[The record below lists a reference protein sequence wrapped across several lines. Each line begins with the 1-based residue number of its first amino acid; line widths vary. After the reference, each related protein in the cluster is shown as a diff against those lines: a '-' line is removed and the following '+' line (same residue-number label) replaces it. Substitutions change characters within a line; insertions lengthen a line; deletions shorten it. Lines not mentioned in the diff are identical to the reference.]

1 MFRRRKAAMATLI
14 FVPLL
19 AGGFMLQDRA
29 TRDGARLFD
38 QVLTLVSD
46 RYVDTLKAA
55 TLYEQAARGLVKELN
70 DPFTQLLTP
79 KELARFTTNTGGR
92 YGGIGMQIEDQ
103 EGLITVSRVFPRTP
117 AEEAGV
123 LEGDRIIAVESRS
136 TRGWGTAQV
145 SDSLLGIPGTKV
157 NVRFA
162 RPGVADPIDV
172 RFTRAVI
179 HIPAVPYALMLDGKV
194 GYVPLQQFN
203 ETASRELEG
212 AIKSLQKQ
220 GARAMVLDL
229 RGNGGGILDQALSVS
244 NLFLPAGEEIA
255 SVRGRGATPQLFVAE
270 GRPVSPTLPLIV
282 LIDDLSASASEI
294 VAGALQDHDRAL
306 IVGTT
311 SFGKGLVQT
320 LFPLD
325 GGYALKMT
333 TAKWFTPSGRSIQK
347 ERTVVNGRFVDDD
360 DGQEGTQRPAG
371 DRPDSLET
379 EAVKKDRPV
388 FRSDAGRIVY
398 GGGGITPDIII
409 PADTISSAEQAFVKS
424 LTPKWRLL
432 YVTLHN
438 YAIELKPRVRPG
450 FAVDP
455 MWREEFHRRL
465 VAAGIDVD
473 RAQYD
478 AAAPW
483 VDRQIAH
490 RVTRLAFGD
499 SAAKR
504 REIATDAPLRRALE
518 VIERGQTQQDLFAVA
533 QQLPAIPEGKR
544 QTRVA
549 APR

>member
-1 MFRRRKAAMATLI
+1 MFRHRKVVMATLA
-14 FVPLL
+14 VLPLL

-29 TRDGARLFD
+29 ARDGARLFD

-46 RYVDTLKAA
+46 RYVDTLNAA
-55 TLYEQAARGLVKELN
+55 ALYEQAARGLVKELN

-123 LEGDRIIAVESRS
+123 LEGDRIIAVETRS
-136 TRGWGTAQV
+136 TRGWAIAQV
-145 SDSLLGIPGTKV
+145 SDSLTGVPGTKV

-162 RPGVADPIDV
+162 RPGVAEPIDV

-179 HIPAVPYALMLDGKV
+179 HIPAVPYALLLDGKV

-203 ETASRELEG
+203 ETATRELESSVR
-212 AIKSLQKQ
+212 SLQKQ
-220 GARAMVLDL
+220 GARALVLDL

-244 NLFLPAGEEIA
+244 SLFLPAGEEIA
-255 SVRGRGATPQLFVAE
+255 SVRGRTSSPQLFVAE
-270 GRPVSPTLPLIV
+270 GKPVLPTLPLVV
-282 LIDDLSASASEI
+282 LVDDYSASASEI

-306 IVGTT
+306 IIGTT
-311 SFGKGLVQT
+311 TFGKGLVQT

-333 TAKWFTPSGRSIQK
+333 TAKWFTPSGRSIQR
-347 ERTVVNGRFVDDD
+347 ERKVVNGRFVED
-360 DGQEGTQRPAG
+360 DGEDARQAG
-371 DRPDSLET
+371 SQRPDSLET

-398 GGGGITPDIII
+398 GGGGITPDMII
-409 PADTISSAEQAFVKS
+409 PADTIPSSEQVLVKS
-424 LTPKWRLL
+424 LTPTWRLL

-450 FAVDP
+450 FTVEPA
-455 MWREEFHRRL
+455 WREEFFKRL
-465 VAAGIDVD
+465 VASGIAVD
-473 RAQYD
+473 KAQYD
-478 AAAPW
+478 AASPW
-483 VDRQIAH
+483 VDRQIGH
-490 RVTRLAFGD
+490 RIARLAFGD

-518 VIERGQTQQDLFAVA
+518 LIERGQTQQDLFAVA
-533 QQLPAIPEGKR
+533 QQLPAVGDTKR
-544 QTRVA
+544 PATAV